1 MDKRIDRR
9 TFVKTA
15 AAGSLAAASL
25 PLLGASVA
33 FADGGDDH
41 GGSRIFIFVSFS
53 DAPAGLGL
61 KQPRIGMSGAG
72 TFKPAARHVKGGG
85 SYVLQDQA
93 AAVPKPL
100 VAAGRWAAR
109 EFVSYDTKGLAPF
122 GTIQPGI
129 LVMTA
134 DVEGI
139 GRGLTLTVVCNVG
152 ARGPAGSTGE
162 DEGWE
167 LSGTRYGTFR
177 QSGVGI
183 SHMSVEGFTID
194 SLGRSASD

>member
-1 MDKRIDRR
+1 VGKQIDRR

-15 AAGSLAAASL
+15 AAGSLAAASV
-25 PLLGASVA
+25 PLLGASVG
-33 FADGGDDH
+33 FADGGDEH

-61 KQPRIGMSGAG
+61 TQPRIGMSGAG

-109 EFVSYDTKGLAPF
+109 EFVSYDTKGLASF

-129 LVMTA
+129 LVVTA

-152 ARGPAGSTGE
+152 ARGPAGFTGE

-177 QSGVGI
+177 QTGVGI
-183 SHMSVEGFTID
+183 SHMSIEGFSID